1 MKNSVRTIQILLL
14 DGDPTSIRS
23 AEDTTGVLRVFD
35 IPRNQLNKFFSR
47 KEASQVGIYFLLGE
61 NEGNEQKIAYIGQ
74 SQDLKTRINQ
84 HSDKEFW
91 NRVIVVVSLTN
102 NLTQTHALFL
112 ESLAIESAKS
122 ADRFKLENA
131 NSGSLPY
138 APEPLAADCH
148 LFFELINILVS
159 TLGCPIFKPLV
170 EQESSNNNETFY
182 CKRNGIN
189 AKGILTDEGFVVLK
203 GSIGKEEV
211 THSDIEQRRAKLLE
225 TGVAFIENN
234 QLVFQKDYLF
244 NTPSGASC
252 VLLGRSSN
260 GWVDW
265 KDESDRT
272 LNEVKRLN

>member
-170 EQESSNNNETFY
+170 
-182 CKRNGIN
+182 N